1 MGIKIDAKWH
11 IVFTKPRREKKVVE
25 LLEKKKIESYCP
37 QNKVSSALTNH
48 KVVSVQLLFPSY
60 VFVRISEDQVNEV
73 LRTSGVINFMYWLKT
88 PAIVPDRDIEMVK
101 YFLSEYENLQVERT
115 EVKVSEASSII
126 RGTLVSKTGNMPS
139 HCVQAVLPSL
149 GFVLISEADSFID
162 THQPNNNTFYKTTE
176 QVIIKEQF

>member
-1 MGIKIDAKWH
+1 
-11 IVFTKPRREKKVVE
+11 
-25 LLEKKKIESYCP
+25 
-37 QNKVSSALTNH
+37 
-48 KVVSVQLLFPSY
+48 
-60 VFVRISEDQVNEV
+60 
-73 LRTSGVINFMYWLKT
+73 
-88 PAIVPDRDIEMVK
+88 MVK

-115 EVKVSEASSII
+115 EVKVSELPRSS
-126 RGTLVSKTGNMPS
+126 GAHWVSKTGNMPS